1 MIRRPTWILLAL
13 FVISL
18 GGLWFWQ
25 RSDGN
30 ETAETGTPF
39 PTSLPLLLNLD
50 VNQIRD
56 IKIEDAAGKRL
67 VLSSLGGSSWIITEP
82 ERDNVDMDAF
92 SSVLQ
97 QLTLL
102 QPLSMIDPIPPL
114 DQIGMVIPAYTI
126 TVTDQ
131 TGKDTI
137 FEVGVQ
143 TPTQSGYYVLVE
155 GKLYVVGAA
164 TIDAFLDMLTN
175 PPVPPKIATP
185 TGISSSGTVTTTL
198 TTPSMQ
204 TATASP

>member
-18 GGLWFWQ
+18 GGFWFWQ

-39 PTSLPLLLNLD
+39 PTSLPLLLNVD
-50 VNQIRD
+50 ANQIQD

-92 SSVLQ
+92 SSILQ
-97 QLTLL
+97 QLTFF
-102 QPLSMIDPIPPL
+102 QPLGMVDPIPPP

-126 TVTDQ
+126 TVTGQD
-131 TGKDTI
+131 GKDTV
-137 FEVGVQ
+137 FEVGDQ
-143 TPTQSGYYVLVE
+143 TPTQSGYYVQVE

-164 TIDAFLDMLTN
+164 TIDAFLDMLTH
-175 PPVPPKIATP
+175 PPVPAKTATP
-185 TGISSSGTVTTTL
+185 TGISVSGTVTTTL
-198 TTPSMQ
+198 TTPSRE